1 MAEMRTKPK
10 PKQDASARA
19 RIIGEAR
26 KRFAS
31 SGFAG
36 ASTRQIAEDAG
47 VAQSLL
53 LYHFGSKDVLWKA
66 VMDDTFHRAQQIV
79 DAFALNME
87 QKSTKERLL
96 ISVRSFIQICREMP
110 DLHRLMTIEG
120 RSKTDRLIWLAE
132 THLKPM
138 FKQSVDLIAKAQKE
152 GTVKQGD
159 PALIHYGFIAIAGM
173 AYAFAPEISL
183 MTGRKQQPDP
193 DEVERLVSAFLFS
206 DTRAR
211 SG

>member
-1 MAEMRTKPK
+1 MAETRTKQK
-10 PKQDASARA
+10 PKADATARH
-19 RIIGEAR
+19 RIIQEAR

-31 SGFAG
+31 SGFDG

-66 VMDDTFHRAQQIV
+66 VMDDTFEQARQIV
-79 DAFALNME
+79 VTMPRVSEAPSLKDE
-87 QKSTKERLL
+87 LL
-96 ISVRSFIQICREMP
+96 LSVRAFIKICQNMP

-120 RSKTDRLIWLAE
+120 RTKTDRLVWLAE

-138 FKQSVDLIAKAQKE
+138 FWQSIDLISRAQNE
-152 GTVKQGD
+152 GIVKSGD

-183 MTGRKQQPDP
+183 MTGRRQQPDP
-193 DEVERLVSAFLFS
+193 AEVEKLVCAFLF
-206 DTRAR
+206 TTP
-211 SG
+211 